1 MRQRTIAGVSLV
13 FCMLATA
20 CGHASRGL
28 PATDGPSPVAT
39 APPAAADPFGNPY
52 AGQSRTHPDGYVY
65 TTDLVEGRV
74 GPNRFRFPANFYYD
88 QIGPDFQGSVSLIL
102 LWPRL
107 EPVPPGIGF
116 HDHQNLFDRRIT
128 ASLNYVDAVP
138 IEGLLDRKLQPMSEY
153 EVGDPLE
160 TLELRRR
167 GKPVHGLT
175 PYYTDFEKLEIWHR
189 ARYGDVPPAVLDR
202 SSSLNDDWYVARGRD
217 GKVTTY
223 VECTSHEVTDGIRFE
238 GDRVVHAKPPIAQC
252 MHFFTL
258 PGKRIEVWLRYKRAF
273 LHDWRRIE
281 HRVRTVLDVGA
292 MN

>member
-1 MRQRTIAGVSLV
+1 MRQRTIAVVSLV

-20 CGHASRGL
+20 CGHASHGL
-28 PATDGPSPVAT
+28 PAADGPSPVAT

-65 TTDLVEGRV
+65 TTDLVEARV

-102 LWPRL
+102 LWPGL

-116 HDHQNLFDRRIT
+116 HGDANRFARHIN

-153 EVGDPLE
+153 EVGNPLR

-175 PYYTDFEKLEIWHR
+175 PYYTDFEKLEAWHR
-189 ARYGDVPPAVLDR
+189 ARYGDVPPAVLERD
-202 SSSLNDDWYVARGRD
+202 SVLNGDWYVARGAD

-223 VECTSHEVTDGIRFE
+223 IECMSHEIPDGIRFE
-238 GDRVVHAKPPIAQC
+238 GERVVYAKPPIALC
-252 MHFFTL
+252 THFFTFAD
-258 PGKRIEVWLRYKRAF
+258 KRISVTVDYARAF
-273 LHDWRRIE
+273 LRDWQRIE
-281 HRVRTVLDVGA
+281 QRLRVLLSVEATD
-292 MN
+292 